1 MGKKGRF
8 AKYRETI
15 KDPRVIVSAL
25 AITVLVAWLFYR
37 SAIALI
43 LFPIILFAC
52 LYYFQDRNSEKRR
65 EKVLIEFREMLK
77 VIVSELRSGHSLEN
91 AVMIL
96 DKEISHLC
104 GDKAIIIPGLKN
116 MQRQLRL
123 KKPVEQAISDFASYY
138 QYEEIVNF
146 AYTIGYAKRLGGN
159 YIKNISVSAEK
170 IEQRLEVKQDIKTQL
185 AEKQFEM
192 KIMGVMP
199 LGILVYIGL
208 TSYEF
213 IEPLYHNLMGVIV
226 MSVSLVLYVACLYI
240 AKRIVTIE
248 Y

>member
-1 MGKKGRF
+1 MGKKSRF

-15 KDPRVIVSAL
+15 KDPRVIIVAV
-25 AITVLVAWLFYR
+25 AITILVAWLFYR
-37 SAIALI
+37 SLIALI
-43 LFPIILFAC
+43 LFPIILYIC
-52 LYYFQDRNSEKRR
+52 LYYFRESNSEKRR
-65 EKVLIEFREMLK
+65 EKVLVEFREMLK

-91 AVMIL
+91 AVMVL
-96 DKEISHLC
+96 DKEISNLC
-104 GDKAIIIPGLKN
+104 GEGAIILPGLKN
-116 MQRQLRL
+116 MQHQLRL
-123 KKPVEQAISDFASYY
+123 KKPVEQAISDFAAYY

-185 AEKQFEM
+185 AEKQLEM

-199 LGILVYIGL
+199 LGILIYIGL

-213 IEPLYHNLMGVIV
+213 IEPLYHNLVGIIV
-226 MSVSLVLYVACLYI
+226 MTISLILYVACLYI

>member
-1 MGKKGRF
+1 MDKKSRF

-15 KDPRVIVSAL
+15 KDPRVIIAAV
-25 AITVLVAWLFYR
+25 AITALVAWLFYR
-37 SAIALI
+37 SVVAIV
-43 LFPIILFAC
+43 LFPVILCVC
-52 LYYFQDRNSEKRR
+52 LYYFQESNAQKRR
-65 EKVLIEFREMLK
+65 ETVLVEFREMLK

-91 AVMIL
+91 AVMTL
-96 DKEISHLC
+96 DREIVHLC
-104 GDKAIIIPGLKN
+104 GEKAIILPGIKN

-123 KKPVEQAISDFASYY
+123 KKPLEQAISDFASYY
-138 QYEEIVNF
+138 QYEEIINF

-170 IEQRLEVKQDIKTQL
+170 IEERLEVKQNIKTQL

-213 IEPLYHNLMGVIV
+213 IEPLYHNLVGVII
-226 MSVSLVLYVACLYI
+226 MSVSLILYVACLYI